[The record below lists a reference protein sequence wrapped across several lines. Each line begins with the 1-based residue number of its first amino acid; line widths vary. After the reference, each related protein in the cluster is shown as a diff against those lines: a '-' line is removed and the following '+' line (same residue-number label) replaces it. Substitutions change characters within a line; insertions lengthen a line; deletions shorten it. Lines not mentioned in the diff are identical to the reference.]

1 MTEEQFQY
9 ILPKKIQKGEQK
21 RNKTHKYLER
31 SNVKITTTETWRK
44 PIIFSSM
51 SHEFALSSLR
61 SLLRRRVEQEKRNSE
76 STSDHRSLPA
86 SKVDFINERKTQ
98 DPPSKKKVVNCV
110 GDKAKDEKSVVTLQK
125 KREQWAKIL
134 IHISLSLGTVPNGLS
149 FI

>member
-1 MTEEQFQY
+1 MLVQFQ
-9 ILPKKIQKGEQK
+9 KKNQKGEQK
-21 RNKTHKYLER
+21 RREKLNAPVLRTFKYENNDDRDLE
-31 SNVKITTTETWRK
+31 E

-61 SLLRRRVEQEKRNSE
+61 SLVRRRVEQEKRNSE

-125 KREQWAKIL
+125 NV
-134 IHISLSLGTVPNGLS
+134 SNGRK
-149 FI
+149 FQFK